1 MEQIIISTD
10 SRKPLLKV
18 LISVFFSLWF
28 IVKVILLSAVSVVY
42 FIIGGIA
49 AVLYLVFYDKLY
61 KTLLMSLERRRP
73 KSPYYY
79 KWKNHHLELN
89 YEM

>member
-1 MEQIIISTD
+1 MEKIMISAV
-10 SRKPLLKV
+10 SGKPLLKV
-18 LISVFFSLWF
+18 LISVFLSLWF
-28 IVKVILLSAVSVVY
+28 VVKVILLSAASVTY

-49 AVLYLVFYDKLY
+49 AALYLVFYEKMY
-61 KTLLMSLERRRP
+61 KTLLMSLGRRRP
-73 KSPYYY
+73 RSPYYY